1 MHTRVPVCVPAE
13 SAKIRMYN
21 TIEYVCIAIFTAEY
35 LGKCVSAPR
44 VRAMLTPMN
53 VIDLVAILPFYV
65 ELATSGLD
73 ASFDT
78 RIIRVVRL
86 VRIFR
91 MLKFGG
97 RVMKLDLVTKAVSE
111 SADMLGMML
120 LLLAITITIFSTL
133 VFYCERGSYNH
144 FLGHYVREGEFER
157 SPFSSIP
164 YSFWWCVVT
173 LTSVGYGDVV
183 PMTLAGRIIATM
195 AMVSSVIILALPIS
209 VIGTNFTQTW
219 TEYKERMRD
228 QGDAPAAVAQ
238 QAHFS
243 LKSPQLSR
251 LISLNSGGR
260 QPGAAPGGGGRSP
273 RATPKQAKVKAFG
286 APAMMIQ
293 SFDNL
298 LNEVKE
304 QGNDVM
310 LIGGQ
315 MGKVLSTLDSL
326 MTSTKQQFI
335 IEETSRK
342 MMTMRSD
349 SGAMRASGIDRAPGA
364 AGDASESDRDDDGAG
379 SPGAPSSGAPS
390 PPASSPQRGGQP
402 AREGQDADGNGRTL
416 HSLPRRRESLRS
428 GRALSVSSRMLMK
441 QGSDASR
448 SRVKGRIRV
457 YDPEMQESMEKIES
471 LLTMYQALAAT
482 SLHVASSEF
491 ANDLDGATDSMA
503 LLESVIRRSKNLIMS
518 TATLV
523 DESRG
528 VLETNAER
536 FSGAG
541 GAQDR

>member
-1 MHTRVPVCVPAE
+1 M
-13 SAKIRMYN
+13 
-21 TIEYVCIAIFTAEY
+21 
-35 LGKCVSAPR
+35 SAPR

-53 VIDLVAILPFYV
+53 IIDLVAILPFYI
-65 ELATSGLD
+65 EIATAGLD

-133 VFYCERGSYNH
+133 VYYCERGSYNH
-144 FLGHYVREGEFER
+144 YLGHYVRDGEFDR

-209 VIGTNFTQTW
+209 VIGTNFTQAW
-219 TEYKERMRD
+219 TEYKESMRD
-228 QGDAPAAVAQ
+228 QGDSQSAAAQ
-238 QAHFS
+238 AQFS
-243 LKSPQLSR
+243 IKSPQLNK
-251 LISLNSGGR
+251 LILNSKQPDSRGG
-260 QPGAAPGGGGRSP
+260 PGKSP
-273 RATPKQAKVKAFG
+273 RATPKAKKAFG
-286 APAMMIQ
+286 PTMIQ

-304 QGNDVM
+304 QGNDVN

-315 MGKVLSTLDSL
+315 MGKVLSALDSL

-342 MMTMRSD
+342 MMMQSTSGGLRRS
-349 SGAMRASGIDRAPGA
+349 MLDRSS
-364 AGDASESDRDDDGAG
+364 DADAYRDRDSDRDDDR
-379 SPGAPSSGAPS
+379 SPGASSAGTSSAGGAPS
-390 PPASSPQRGGQP
+390 PTATSPQRANRRDSVPGQE
-402 AREGQDADGNGRTL
+402 AGVGEGNRTL

-428 GRALSVSSRMLMK
+428 SSRLSSVSSRMLMK
-441 QGSDASR
+441 QGNDMSKTR
-448 SRVKGRIRV
+448 TKGRIRV

-471 LLTMYQALAAT
+471 LLTMYQALVAT
-482 SLHVASSEF
+482 SVHVASSEF
-491 ANDLDGATDSMA
+491 ANHLDCTTDSLA
-503 LLESVIRRSKNLIMS
+503 LLESVIRRSKTLIMTTS
-518 TATLV
+518 SLV
-523 DESRG
+523 EESRL
-528 VLETNAER
+528 VLENNAVR
-536 FSGAG
+536 FSGA
-541 GAQDR
+541 QER